1 MTIFEDA
8 DAKLLPGFERRWIN
22 LPEGRVLA
30 LIGGAG
36 PALLMLHGDPQTH
49 LCWHHLAPQL
59 TDRFTVVLTD
69 IRGRGET
76 HKPAHNADHNA
87 YTKRDMAAEQLA
99 AMQALGYETF
109 SLVAHDRGARVA
121 RRLALDH
128 PAAVTQLAVM
138 DIIPALD
145 FYKNSNAQI
154 AQDYFYFSFLTQ
166 DYPVP
171 ETLISGDP
179 KAFLRLILLGLSDR
193 VVHYDKLALEAYL
206 TANATPEAIT
216 AMCECFRAGFHID
229 RQHDLADRAAGNK
242 IKCPTLV
249 MWGERGVVG
258 KHFDVERIWRSW
270 CDQPQFAPMPSGH
283 FIPEEVPI
291 EAFAALN
298 SFLSLQKL

>member
-1 MTIFEDA
+1 MTIFEAA
-8 DAKLLPGFERRWIN
+8 DAKLLPGFERQWVN
-22 LPEGRVLA
+22 VADGRVLA
-30 LIGGAG
+30 LVGGAG

-49 LCWHHLAPQL
+49 LCWHHLAPKL

-76 HKPAHNADHNA
+76 HKPDHSASANA
-87 YTKRDMAAEQLA
+87 YTKREMAAEQLA
-99 AMQALGYETF
+99 VMQQLGFDTF

-128 PAAVTQLAVM
+128 PAAVTQLVVM

-145 FYKNSNAQI
+145 FYENSNAQI

-171 ETLISGDP
+171 ETLIAGDP
-179 KAFLRLILLGLSDR
+179 DVFLRLILLGLSDKP
-193 VVHYDKLALEAYL
+193 VHYDALALKAYL
-206 TANATPEAIT
+206 TANTTPEAIS

-229 RQHDLADRAAGNK
+229 RQHDEADRARGK
-242 IKCPTLV
+242 RIKCPTLV

-258 KHFDVERIWRSW
+258 KHFDVERIWSTW
-270 CDQPQFAPMPSGH
+270 CDQPHFSPMPSGH
-283 FIPEEVPI
+283 FIPEEAPD
-291 EAFAALN
+291 AAISAMN
-298 SFLSLQKL
+298 SFLTVSE